1 MGRQVSK
8 RFKKEKAKAAA
19 KRRKGEA
26 ATKWQHAL
34 TAAIGVCEWDD
45 ADGGELIGA
54 LVQLPDGSQDALVAG
69 RGGGGHG
76 AGGGSHNA
84 LPRKQRCRGGPQ
96 LEKL

>member
-54 LVQLPDGSQDALVAG
+54 LVQLPEAVKMLLLQGEAEVDMERVVAAIMRCHANKDAEVV
-69 RGGGGHG
+69 
-76 AGGGSHNA
+76 HN
-84 LPRKQRCRGGPQ
+84 
-96 LEKL
+96 

>member
-19 KRRKGEA
+19 KRQKGEA

-54 LVQLPDGSQDALVAG
+54 LVQLPEAVKMLLLQGEAEVDLERVVAAIMRCHANKDAEVV
-69 RGGGGHG
+69 
-76 AGGGSHNA
+76 HN
-84 LPRKQRCRGGPQ
+84 
-96 LEKL
+96 

>member
-19 KRRKGEA
+19 KRQKGEA

-54 LVQLPDGSQDALVAG
+54 LVQLPEAVKMLLLQGEAEVDMERVVAAIMRCHANKDAEVV
-69 RGGGGHG
+69 
-76 AGGGSHNA
+76 HN
-84 LPRKQRCRGGPQ
+84 
-96 LEKL
+96 

>member
-19 KRRKGEA
+19 KRQKGEA

-54 LVQLPDGSQDALVAG
+54 LMQLPEAVKMLLLQGEAEVDMERVVAAIMRCHANKDAEVV
-69 RGGGGHG
+69 
-76 AGGGSHNA
+76 HN
-84 LPRKQRCRGGPQ
+84 
-96 LEKL
+96 